1 MYFGNEDFLD
11 AFAVKFWFIWSVYTY
26 LLNKSFWSQTKLH
39 YENTVTDDAEKVTL
53 IDCNKD
59 KLFKMIFL
67 LWEGQGNPF
76 LSVKKWS
83 NPLQSETLP
92 NKILMGH

>member
-1 MYFGNEDFLD
+1 MLLLLSFGSFGQYILIYWTKACE
-11 AFAVKFWFIWSVYTY
+11 VK
-26 LLNKSFWSQTKLH
+26 LNYH

-53 IDCNKD
+53 IDCNKE
-59 KLFKMIFL
+59 KLSKMIFL

>member
-1 MYFGNEDFLD
+1 MLLLLSFGWFGQYILIYWTK
-11 AFAVKFWFIWSVYTY
+11 AFEVK
-26 LLNKSFWSQTKLH
+26 LNYH

-53 IDCNKD
+53 IDCNKE
-59 KLFKMIFL
+59 KLSKMIFL

-83 NPLQSETLP
+83 NPLQSATLP